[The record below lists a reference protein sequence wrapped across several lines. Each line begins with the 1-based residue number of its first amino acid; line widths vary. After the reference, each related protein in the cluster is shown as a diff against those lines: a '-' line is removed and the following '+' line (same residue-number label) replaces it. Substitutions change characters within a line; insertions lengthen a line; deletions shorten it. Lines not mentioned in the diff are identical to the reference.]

1 MSEKSGYFGQQS
13 RPNGD
18 DLSLNFVTLLH
29 QIKMIE
35 LTFPQLMYST
45 ADSRKKKKTCR
56 SSSSELTKSGSR
68 IKNELPITSGLIR
81 FGKISPLWQ
90 LFISIGQTFE
100 RSLENSVCRR

>member
-45 ADSRKKKKTCR
+45 ADSRKKK
-56 SSSSELTKSGSR
+56 
-68 IKNELPITSGLIR
+68 
-81 FGKISPLWQ
+81 
-90 LFISIGQTFE
+90 
-100 RSLENSVCRR
+100 

>member
-18 DLSLNFVTLLH
+18 DLSLNFVTLLY

-45 ADSRKKKKTCR
+45 ADSRKKK
-56 SSSSELTKSGSR
+56 
-68 IKNELPITSGLIR
+68 
-81 FGKISPLWQ
+81 
-90 LFISIGQTFE
+90 
-100 RSLENSVCRR
+100 